1 MLRRRQLVLP
11 ARRRPTLAPSG
22 RRRSARRNR
31 LRRWGAAALAA
42 VAGFVGV
49 TALSPRGAAA
59 PGVPTVVAARDLP
72 AGAVLGE
79 DDLTV
84 EPVPERH
91 RPDTAAGTTGLL
103 TGRVLTSPVSAR
115 EVVTETRV
123 QGAGMLAGQPAGTVA
138 MSVPVLDLGTTGV
151 AAGSRVDLYG
161 TGTGELVARDT
172 TVLALRAETPS
183 AWSAAA
189 TTSLTVA
196 LDPATAGRVAQS
208 VSALRA
214 GEIFMVAVHR
224 P

>member
-1 MLRRRQLVLP
+1 MLRHRPRLLPRRGGTTLP
-11 ARRRPTLAPSG
+11 RSG
-22 RRRSARRNR
+22 RRRTARRHR
-31 LRRWGAAALAA
+31 VRRWGAAALAA

-59 PGVPTVVAARDLP
+59 PGLPTVVAARDLP
-72 AGAVLGE
+72 AGSVLSE
-79 DDLTV
+79 DDLV
-84 EPVPERH
+84 IEPVPRRH
-91 RPDTAAGTTGLL
+91 RPDTATATPAALA
-103 TGRVLTSPVSAR
+103 GRVLTSPVSAR

-123 QGAGMLAGQPAGTVA
+123 QGAGMLSGQPPGTVA
-138 MSVPVLDLGTTGV
+138 MSVPVLDPGSTGV

-172 TVLALRAETPS
+172 TVLAMRADEPS
-183 AWSAAA
+183 GWAASA

-196 LDPATAGRVAQS
+196 LDPSTASRVAQS

-214 GEIFMVAVHR
+214 GEIFIVAVHH